1 MLAVLIPIGGPRGIS
16 LHLSSLLSDKLHCQ
30 VYTWTTANQLFIKG
44 CATSLVV
51 GASTGKFGL
60 WFDEDLNKGRSQEC
74 ATFGNPSLTPSSDF
88 SVNCIEVCTLPV
100 LHIIIIIITVII
112 IFFIIIFNRCGPSS
126 PPLEEAI

>member
-1 MLAVLIPIGGPRGIS
+1 MLAVLIPIGRPRGIIT
-16 LHLSSLLSDKLHCQ
+16 LHPSSLLSDKLHCQ

-44 CATSLVV
+44 CATSLVI

-88 SVNCIEVCTLPV
+88 SVNCIEVCTLPF
-100 LHIIIIIITVII
+100 IITVII
-112 IFFIIIFNRCGPSS
+112 FFFIIIFNRCGPSS

>member
-16 LHLSSLLSDKLHCQ
+16 LHLSSLLSDKLHQ

-44 CATSLVV
+44 CATSLVI

-88 SVNCIEVCTLPV
+88 SVNCIEVCTLLV
-100 LHIIIIIITVII
+100 LHIIIIIINV
-112 IFFIIIFNRCGPSS
+112 IIIFNRCGPSS

>member
-1 MLAVLIPIGGPRGIS
+1 MESVG
-16 LHLSSLLSDKLHCQ
+16 SSPSNLETLRWLPPLTTTTKSESIFFYQ

-44 CATSLVV
+44 CATSLVI

-88 SVNCIEVCTLPV
+88 SVNCIEVWAFQHST
-100 LHIIIIIITVII
+100 
-112 IFFIIIFNRCGPSS
+112 
-126 PPLEEAI
+126 

>member
-1 MLAVLIPIGGPRGIS
+1 M
-16 LHLSSLLSDKLHCQ
+16 
-30 VYTWTTANQLFIKG
+30 YTWTTANQLFIKG
-44 CATSLVV
+44 CATSLVI

-88 SVNCIEVCTLPV
+88 SVNCIEVCTLPF
-100 LHIIIIIITVII
+100 IITVII
-112 IFFIIIFNRCGPSS
+112 IFLIIIFNRCGPSS

>member
-1 MLAVLIPIGGPRGIS
+1 MESVG
-16 LHLSSLLSDKLHCQ
+16 SSLSNQETLRWLPPYLSPNISDQ

-44 CATSLVV
+44 CATSLVI

-88 SVNCIEVCTLPV
+88 SVNCIEVWAFQHST
-100 LHIIIIIITVII
+100 
-112 IFFIIIFNRCGPSS
+112 
-126 PPLEEAI
+126 